1 MKYLK
6 TYPEKCNGCNV
17 CMSVCAKLYFKED
30 NPEKSAIKV
39 TAAGKNA
46 FALTVCDQCRDCVP
60 ECPTMA
66 LTVSKQGVVMLNKSL
81 CINCLACVAVCPT
94 STMMTY
100 RGGLAPFKCIA
111 CDACAKECPTGALKI
126 EIKEIVP

>member
-6 TYPEKCNGCNV
+6 TFSEKCNGCNI
-17 CMSVCAKLYFKED
+17 CMSVCSKLYFKED

-39 TAAGKNA
+39 TPAGKNSY
-46 FALTVCDQCRDCVP
+46 ALNVCNQCRACVV
-60 ECPTMA
+60 ECPTLA
-66 LTVSKQGVVMLNKSL
+66 LIVNKQGVVMLNKSL

-100 RGGLAPFKCIA
+100 HGGLAPFKCIA

-126 EIKEIVP
+126 EVKED